1 MGRGAAMTRLPY
13 PGPPAGGADADVQR
27 RIAADR
33 GEVLAIYRM
42 LMHAPGIA
50 DGWRHLLTQVRREAE
65 LSGRLRELVV
75 MRVAALNGAAYEA
88 DHHRPIARAEG
99 VSDAELAVVADRL
112 VDVASSA
119 LFDDVTTD
127 VLVLTDSLTRDV
139 RVDDAVLG
147 RLAERLGS
155 RQVVELVV
163 TIGAYNMVS
172 RFLVAFDIV
181 DET

>member
-1 MGRGAAMTRLPY
+1 MTRLPY
-13 PGPPAGGADADVQR
+13 PGPPADRAGADVQR
-27 RIAADR
+27 RIAAER

-65 LSGRLRELVV
+65 LPGRLRELVV

-88 DHHRPIARAEG
+88 DHHRPIALAEG
-99 VSDAELAVVADRL
+99 VSAGELDAVADPR
-112 VDVASSA
+112 VDLAGTA
-119 LFDDVTTD
+119 LFDDVAAD
-127 VLVLTDSLTRDV
+127 VLDLTDSLTREV
-139 RVDDAVLG
+139 RVDDAVLA
-147 RLAERLGS
+147 RLAAGLGP

-181 DET
+181 DEP